1 MKYASWPVMVALS
14 FVFTSEVLAQEWYV
28 APIKGGPCIRVDV
41 GHRSL
46 CANVPNLPRGFKI
59 DVIAPERVAYT
70 VKAKPTLYWRVN
82 KKVKGTFVL
91 TVEEMSSGFS
101 FSEPLVDKFFKLTAK
116 PWRLQ
121 KISLAK
127 LRVRLKKNVDYKWT
141 VALVCNKKMRSSD
154 IGQSGG
160 IRYVSKPWRVKR
172 NWRTLAKNGVW
183 YDAFR
188 RASKN
193 KRKRL
198 LREIGL

>member
-1 MKYASWPVMVALS
+1 MQSNNRSTVNEIRIMASDGSIVIC
-14 FVFTSEVLAQEWYV
+14 FY
-28 APIKGGPCIRVDV
+28 K
-41 GHRSL
+41 RSA
-46 CANVPNLPRGFKI
+46 CPGVVRRPYQR
-59 DVIAPERVAYT
+59 
-70 VKAKPTLYWRVN
+70 YWRVN